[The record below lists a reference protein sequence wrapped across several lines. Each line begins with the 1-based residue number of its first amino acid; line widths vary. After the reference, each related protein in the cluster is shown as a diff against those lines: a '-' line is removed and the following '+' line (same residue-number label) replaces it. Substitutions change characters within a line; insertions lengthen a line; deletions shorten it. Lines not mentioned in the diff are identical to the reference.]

1 MKYSTSKGWLLYIIF
16 GHLLFVA
23 LLVLSI
29 VHLPLRVGYVDSAF
43 QVFKWIQVSE
53 WNIEANRYSAIVP
66 QALVK
71 LFRALG
77 YDLKTLLLVAS
88 VAHVLVSWAIF
99 TLCAHVFRKPWVAA
113 ACVMAVVLCTRY
125 TFYGMVLELH
135 YLLIYPFLFIALTDP
150 PRIVSPLRFVVGAAL
165 IIIAMLAHPVGVL
178 VMLFLL
184 GVMYLNNGYPRKAVI
199 GWALVTVAWAIV
211 GKWIMPP
218 TGYESEL
225 YSSIL
230 EGMSIGLRGEELPS
244 LDFLWGHTIRDT
256 TLYIPAWIILAITL
270 YWQAKRNARWLFVLT
285 LGWVIGFVLLTGF
298 TWYKGDVAV
307 MMEKNFLPLA
317 TVVSFAFFFEIKRL
331 PATWIRIIAIPF
343 IVVLFIQ
350 FRAISFASKI
360 YEKRY
365 ATIEALLVDAQSQS
379 VRKAVYDRGE
389 LMNRNLKVVW
399 ALPFESLIISS
410 LHPHLEP
417 ATLVTTDDLDDDFT
431 EDGVFL
437 MPWQG
442 AMSVEDFNG
451 PYFNLPA
458 GPYYLLDIGRPQSKK
473 PVLRKTSS
481 AAATNSSRGP
491 DH

>member
-1 MKYSTSKGWLLYIIF
+1 MKYSSSKGWLLYIIF
-16 GHLLFVA
+16 GHLLFAA
-23 LLVLSI
+23 LLVLAI
-29 VHLPLRVGYVDSAF
+29 VHLPLRIAYVDSAF
-43 QVFKWIQVSE
+43 QVFKWIQVSD

-77 YDLKTLLLVAS
+77 YDLKTLLLVATL
-88 VAHVLVSWAIF
+88 AHVLVPWAIF
-99 TLCAHVFRKPWVAA
+99 GLCAHVFRKPWIAA
-113 ACVMAVVLCTRY
+113 ACALAAVLCTRY
-125 TFYGMVLELH
+125 TFYGMVLELN
-135 YLLIYPFLFIALTDP
+135 YLLAYPFLFVIIGSSA
-150 PRIVSPLRFVVGAAL
+150 ISFSPVRFLVG
-165 IIIAMLAHPVGVL
+165 MLAIVLSLLVHPVGVL
-178 VMLFLL
+178 VILFILAIL
-184 GVMYLNNGYPRKAVI
+184 YFEKAYSRKLIMGWGLATIFI
-199 GWALVTVAWAIV
+199 GALARI
-211 GKWIMPP
+211 IFPP
-218 TGYESEL
+218 TGYESEMYESVFEGLTAIFEGGKL
-225 YSSIL
+225 Y
-230 EGMSIGLRGEELPS
+230 S
-244 LDFLWGHTIRDT
+244 LDFLWRHTIQDT
-256 TLYIPAWIILAITL
+256 TLYFAALVILILTL
-270 YWQAKRNARWLFVLT
+270 YLQLKRQKQWLFVIT
-285 LGWVIGFVLLTGF
+285 LGWVVAFILLNGLIY
-298 TWYKGDVAV
+298 YKKDVPAII
-307 MMEKNFLPLA
+307 EKNFLPLA
-317 TVVSFAFFFEIKRL
+317 TVISFAFFFELKRL
-331 PATWIRIIAIPF
+331 PAFWIRLGAIPF
-343 IVVLFIQ
+343 LLVIFLQ
-350 FRAISFASKI
+350 FRAISFTSKM

-365 ATIEALLVDAQSQS
+365 ATVEALLVEAHSQQ
-379 VRKAVYDRGE
+379 VRKAVLDREE
-389 LMNRNLKVVW
+389 LLKRDLKVVW